1 MMQFF
6 PAQFAHFLRN
16 RTSTR
21 NLKVLMQFLVIL
33 TLLVTLYSV
42 LFHYIMAWEGRD
54 FSWVTGFYWTL
65 TVMST
70 LGFGDITFHSD
81 LGRIFSIGVLLSG
94 VLFLLILLPFTFI
107 QFFYAPWMEAQ
118 SAARAPR
125 ELPEDT
131 KGHVI
136 MTYYGP
142 VTSTLI
148 RKLDQYHYPYVVL
161 APELQDALLLSDQD
175 VKVVVGE
182 LDDPETYRK
191 IRVEEAAMV
200 VTTRSDVVNTN
211 VVATVRGISETVPII
226 ATARDPASIDILELA
241 GSTHVLRLDEMM
253 GQSLARRT
261 TGGDAMTHVIGQF
274 DSLLVAEANVAG
286 TPLIGKSLKESR
298 LREMTGLTVLGV
310 WERGHFQTAKS
321 DMRISPST
329 VLVLA
334 GSQQELSNYDE
345 LFCIYHTNNEPVVII
360 GGGRVGRA
368 TGRALQKRGIDY
380 RIVEQMPERI
390 ADDGKYIMGSAADLE
405 VLERAGI
412 MKAPTAII
420 TTHDDDTNIYLVIYC
435 RRLRPDIQ
443 VISRATLERNIAT
456 MHRAGAD
463 FVMSYASMGTN
474 TIFNLLD
481 RGDILM
487 IAEGL
492 DVFKLTLPPSLAG
505 KSLATSGIRQKTGC
519 SVVATV
525 SGGIMQCNIDPHEPL
540 AAGTDIILIGSVPDE
555 NRFLKLYGDHLN
567 HENHGTETKTV
578 RKV

>member
-1 MMQFF
+1 MQFI
-6 PAQFAHFLRN
+6 A
-16 RTSTR
+16 
-21 NLKVLMQFLVIL
+21 VLTIM
-33 TLLVTLYSV
+33 VTAYSV

-81 LGRIFSIGVLLSG
+81 LGRIFSIVVLLSG

-125 ELPEDT
+125 QLDEEVSR
-131 KGHVI
+131 HVI
-136 MTYYGP
+136 ITFYGP

-148 RKLDQYHYPYVVL
+148 KKLNQFNYPYVVL
-161 APELQDALLLSDQD
+161 VPDVQEALTLSDQD

-191 IRVEEAAMV
+191 IRVESASMV
-200 VTTRSDVVNTN
+200 VTTRTDVVNTN
-211 VVATVRGISETVPII
+211 VVATVRGVSETVPII
-226 ATARDPASIDILELA
+226 ATARDPASIDILMLA
-241 GSTHVLRLDEMM
+241 GSTHVLRLDESM

-261 TGGDAMTHVIGQF
+261 TGGDAMTHTIGEF
-274 DSLLVAEANVAG
+274 DSLLIAEANVAG
-286 TPLIGKSLKESR
+286 TPLIGKTLRESR
-298 LREMTGLTVLGV
+298 LRAITGLTVLGA
-310 WERGHFQTAKS
+310 WERGQFRKAS
-321 DMRISPST
+321 PDMRITTST

-334 GSQQELSNYDE
+334 GSQNELRNYDE

-368 TGRALQKRGIDY
+368 TGRALEKRGIDY
-380 RIVEQMPERI
+380 RIIEKIPERVI
-390 ADDGKYIMGSAADLE
+390 DNGKYITGNAADLE
-405 VLERAGI
+405 VLERGGI
-412 MKAPTAII
+412 TKAPAAII
-420 TTHDDDTNIYLVIYC
+420 TTHDDDTNVYLVIYC

-443 VISRATLERNIAT
+443 IISRATLERNIQT
-456 MHRAGAD
+456 LHRAGAD

-487 IAEGL
+487 VAEGL
-492 DVFKLTLPPSLAG
+492 DVFKVTLPSSLAG
-505 KSLATSGIRQKTGC
+505 KTLATSRIREETGC
-519 SVVATV
+519 SVVAIV
-525 SGGIMQCNIDPHEPL
+525 SDSGLQTNLDPHKPL
-540 AAGTDIILIGSVPDE
+540 VAGTEIIVIGNSE
-555 NRFLKLYGDHLN
+555 EESRFLDRYGTTPH
-567 HENHGTETKTV
+567 
-578 RKV
+578 